1 MSQKKNALSILSK
14 EIKIENK
21 WPIYGFVVLCVLFYL
36 FTCLRAL
43 RILSPVEAL
52 FWLKPIYIIELILAS
67 FGATYGLFLLVKK
80 HQNLSTDPVQYKVIL
95 VFALCF
101 SIAFMLECT
110 FFQYNHYGTIR
121 NTEVISTR
129 AADVPWTT
137 LRFGELS
144 TGENALIDEHYYFSL
159 AGVVDETTDDEK
171 RIDFIEHTL
180 RSPKNARDL
189 EYNEALAEYE
199 KRDEENGL
207 EKVYPRYVSFDDDL
221 AVVTFPNFDRNIS
234 SIHITPFFLPEGNR
248 IVGEQTRSIDVMV
261 VYSDEDNT
269 NRKTNIFTIV
279 EGQEYTEYIPF
290 YPVGKVSELNIC
302 FASRG
307 AAFTEITLN
316 EMIPLTPVLL
326 RMLLVSGVLF
336 ALWLLRRHTLFATS
350 FDPNSRKQNLGFAL
364 MLVLLFGYCAFMTFT
379 AVEFDY
385 EPGSA
390 GQYNHYLID
399 ALLEGRVDLDLPTS
413 EEYAALER
421 PYDRGQFELYGI
433 DYLGDKVHWDTVFYN
448 GKWYSYFGIVP
459 AVLLFLPYTAITGQ
473 YLPYSVACLIM
484 GYLAIVFLLFIWR
497 KFFKRN
503 LPNASYA
510 TYLISSMALIM
521 CSFVPFLLHRSFFYE
536 TVNLGGL
543 MFCAAGLL
551 LLLKYKDNYRKIIL
565 AASCLCFAL
574 AVGCRPVLLFSSALV
589 PLFLWEEVKQR
600 WVGSKSR
607 FVAWLSAIAVPY
619 IIVAIPLMWYNYA
632 RFGSVFDF
640 GSTYQVTGLNID
652 VQGLMNPAGKLQRFL
667 TGIKG
672 YFLNPPRFLL
682 EFPFVQ
688 VQMVPVTNSAYVP
701 QYLGAIGLL
710 CIPLSW
716 LLLYSIKA
724 GKRIRKENLLIVRFI
739 IASFAIAILT
749 AGLSATYCIQP
760 RYEID
765 YAWLIVLSALSCL
778 YFVYKLRKAQGVSI
792 QRIDRFVS
800 IICLISI
807 VLFFFLNF
815 RGEIDPD
822 TAIRPVAVEAY
833 LKRAFTLFGGV

>member
-1 MSQKKNALSILSK
+1 MSQKKNSPSILSK
-14 EIKIENK
+14 EIKIANK
-21 WPIYGFVVLCVLFYL
+21 WPLWGFIVFCVMLYV

-52 FWLKPIYIIELILAS
+52 FWFRPIHFIELILAS
-67 FGATYGLFLLVKK
+67 IGATYGLFLLINK
-80 HQNLSTDPVQYKVIL
+80 HQKYNTDPIQHKVL
-95 VFALCF
+95 FVFSLCF
-101 SIAFMLECT
+101 FSAFVLECT
-110 FFQYNHYGTIR
+110 IFQYNHYGTIG
-121 NTEVISTR
+121 NPEVISTR
-129 AADVPWTT
+129 AMDVPWTT

-159 AGVVDETTDDEK
+159 AGIVDGTIDDEK

-199 KRDEENGL
+199 KKDEENGF
-207 EKVYPRYVSFDDDL
+207 ETVYPRYVSFDDDL
-221 AVVTFPNFDRNIS
+221 AVVSFQDFNSVICS
-234 SIHITPFFLPEGNR
+234 LHITPFFLPEGNR
-248 IVGEQTRSIDVMV
+248 IIGEQTKSIDVMV

-269 NRKTNIFTIV
+269 NRKTNKFTIV
-279 EGQEYTEYIPF
+279 EGQEYTEFIPL

-326 RMLLVSGVLF
+326 RILLVSGVLF
-336 ALWLLRRHTLFATS
+336 ALWLLQRHNLFATS

-433 DYLGDKVHWDTVFYN
+433 DYLGDKVHWDTVFFN

-484 GYLAIVFLLFIWR
+484 GYLAIVFLLLIWR
-497 KFFKRN
+497 RFFKRN

-510 TYLISSMALIM
+510 TYLISSLALIM

-551 LLLKYKDNYRKIIL
+551 LLLKYRDNYRKIIL

-589 PLFLWEEVKQR
+589 PLFLWDEVKQR
-600 WVGSKSR
+600 WIENKGG
-607 FVAWLSAIAVPY
+607 FIAWLFVIAVPY
-619 IIVAIPLMWYNYA
+619 IVVAIPLMWYNYA

-682 EFPFVQ
+682 GFPFAQ
-688 VQMVPVTNSAYVP
+688 VQQVPVTNSAYIP
-701 QYLGAIGLL
+701 QYLGALGLL

-716 LLLYSIKA
+716 LLIYAIKA
-724 GKRIRKENLLIVRFI
+724 GKQLRAEKPLIGRFI
-739 IASFAIAILT
+739 IVAFIIAILT
-749 AGLSATYCIQP
+749 AGFSATYCIQP

-778 YFVYKLRKAQGVSI
+778 YFVYNCQENRGESI
-792 QRIDRFVS
+792 KRIDRFVS
-800 IICLISI
+800 IVCLVSVI
-807 VLFFFLNF
+807 LFFFLNF
-815 RGEIDPD
+815 RGEIDPE

-833 LKRAFTLFGGV
+833 LRRAFSFFGGV